1 MCTNSVGESES
12 MRPILVEFNFI
23 IHIAR
28 YMYSET
34 ENICPS
40 FVTLEHFMFFSKIKK
55 IIVLKKYN
63 SYPGFFIHFLLY
75 N

>member
-1 MCTNSVGESES
+1 MSSDHLSILGEPES
-12 MRPILVEFNFI
+12 MRIILVELNFI

-40 FVTLEHFMFFSKIKK
+40 FVNLEHFMLFSKIKNNCSEK
-55 IIVLKKYN
+55 I
-63 SYPGFFIHFLLY
+63 
-75 N
+75 